1 MDTQKA
7 FFNSILFLTLQDPK
21 SKIICMNSKKYNIY
35 IPFSL
40 LQNNINPIIP
50 ISQRSKDSS
59 RVDSFVEFLEDEY
72 KKTKVIPD
80 LNNIHICLF
89 NNRFYLIDG
98 QHRYSALTTFFE
110 KNKKCKK
117 EDYYL
122 MPSIYFVENKKEMK
136 MITSRINNIFVSEEY
151 LVLDEDDNDDYDI
164 DNVKTHIEMK
174 IKELYGNY
182 ISESTQC
189 RIPRFHLS
197 HFKDYI
203 FDKYPKWNA
212 IKILD
217 EIEKLNK
224 EYGQEYQ
231 QHNVPYYNS
240 VNELAT
246 KKNVVPFYLS
256 KIINEHHNNINP
268 KNSHKR
274 IKVSAAMRASL
285 WNKYYGDETNK
296 GTCIL
301 CKCELKMS
309 QYHVSHIQSLK
320 ENGTY
325 NQDNLT
331 IMCSKCNTSLGSK
344 NLNDYLQ
351 EYGIVPT
358 KRYIELNNWKVENKV
373 QIETNIETKVT
384 KRVRKKR
391 EEVDNQH
398 MEIEVSI

>member
-7 FFNSILFLTLQDPK
+7 FFNAIISPTLQDIK
-21 SKIICMNSKKYNIY
+21 SKIICINQKKYNIY
-35 IPFSL
+35 IPFSF

-50 ISQRSKDSS
+50 SSQRSKDSS
-59 RVDSFVEFLEDEY
+59 RVDSFVDFLEDEY

-80 LNNIHICLF
+80 LNNLHICLF

-122 MPSIYFVENKKEMK
+122 MPSIYFVENKKEIK
-136 MITSRINNIFVSEEY
+136 LITSRINNIFVSEEY
-151 LVLDEDDNDDYDI
+151 LVLDEDDNDDYDL
-164 DNVKTHIEMK
+164 DSVKEHIEMK
-174 IKELYGNY
+174 IKELYGAY

-189 RIPRFHLS
+189 RIPRFHLG

-217 EIEKLNK
+217 EIEKLNNQYAE
-224 EYGQEYQ
+224 EYE
-231 QHNVPYYNS
+231 QHNVPYYNI
-240 VNELAT
+240 VNELAL
-246 KKNVVPFYLS
+246 KKKVIPFYLS
-256 KIINEHHNNINP
+256 KIINEHQNTINP

-285 WNKYYGDETNK
+285 WNKYFDDETNK
-296 GTCIL
+296 GECIL
-301 CKCELKMS
+301 CQCELKMS

-344 NLNDYLQ
+344 NLNDYLK
-351 EYGIVPT
+351 EYGITPS
-358 KRYIELNNWKVENKV
+358 KKYMELNNWNDINKT
-373 QIETNIETKVT
+373 ET
-384 KRVRKKR
+384 KKR
-391 EEVDNQH
+391 EKREKKKEEVQNYYSKPMD
-398 MEIEVSI
+398 IDISL

>member
-1 MDTQKA
+1 MEEQKEYFNILLSKILYDT
-7 FFNSILFLTLQDPK
+7 K
-21 SKIICMNSKKYNIY
+21 SKIICMNPKKYNIY
-35 IPFSL
+35 IPFSF
-40 LQNNINPIIP
+40 LQNNIKPIIP

-72 KKTKVIPD
+72 KKTKVISD
-80 LNNIHICLF
+80 LNNLHICLL

-98 QHRYSALTTFFE
+98 QHRYTALTLFFE
-110 KNKKCKK
+110 KNKKLKK

-122 MPSIYFVENKKEMK
+122 MPSIYFVEDKKEMK

-164 DNVKTHIEMK
+164 DTIKTHIELK
-174 IKELYGNY
+174 IKELYGVY

-197 HFKDYI
+197 HFKDFI

-217 EIEKLNK
+217 EIEKLNNQ
-224 EYGQEYQ
+224 YGQEYQ
-231 QHNVPYYNS
+231 QHNVPYYNT
-240 VNELAT
+240 VQELAI
-246 KKNVVPFYLS
+246 KKKVAPFYLS

-274 IKVSAAMRASL
+274 IKVSAAMRSSL

-296 GTCIL
+296 GECIL

-331 IMCSKCNTSLGSK
+331 IMCSKCNTSIGSK

-351 EYGIVPT
+351 EYGIVPS
-358 KRYIELNNWKVENKV
+358 KKYMELNNLNENK
-373 QIETNIETKVT
+373 ISVT
-384 KRVRKKR
+384 KKVRGKK
-391 EEVDNQH
+391 EEVDNNSNQL